1 MHAAPRT
8 AQSQAFSTSG
18 VSVSGSMLKDKSRMS
33 FAGLSPRASC
43 TRAKVA
49 ASIGQMD
56 LHLLNMSWIAV
67 TRPRNKSRKEACIPS
82 VDTTVMFGTSS
93 GGLTGPKFWW
103 ESAGN
108 KCRPRAAP
116 KPLRKS
122 RRPTVH
128 PSLFLFAPLIAF
140 LHQVLPQIEA
150 LAIVKYVT
158 GHLTVDDQCKRDQ
171 PLCEAIDKN

>member
-1 MHAAPRT
+1 NRS
-8 AQSQAFSTSG
+8 SQAFSISG
-18 VSVSGSMLKDKSRMS
+18 VSVNGSMLKDKSRMS

-43 TRAKVA
+43 TRAKVT

-56 LHLLNMSWIAV
+56 LHRLNMSWIAV
-67 TRPRNKSRKEACIPS
+67 TRPRNKSRKQCIPS

-93 GGLTGPKFWW
+93 GGLTGPKFSW

-128 PSLFLFAPLIAF
+128 PSLFVFPPLIAF
-140 LHQVLPQIEA
+140 LHQVLPQIEP
-150 LAIVKYVT
+150 LAIVKHVT
-158 GHLTVDDQCKRDQ
+158 RHLTVDDHVSGINPCAKQSAKTD
-171 PLCEAIDKN
+171 